1 MRPMPPAPAHC
12 LDSFGLLY
20 ELLQGEWDQKM
31 WKDLERNL
39 RILARQIST
48 TWKTDCSSCS
58 KTAFAAM
65 ARTLRWG
72 GVVFL
77 LAGPDSTWDHM
88 QGLLLQEHEE
98 LLAIRLKKYYGSY
111 PMSTYQVTLCSV
123 NHERRNHGNM
133 SWKGCSNL
141 KPLKPYG

>member
-1 MRPMPPAPAHC
+1 MGP
-12 LDSFGLLY
+12 
-20 ELLQGEWDQKM
+20 ENV
-31 WKDLERNL
+31 ERNL
-39 RILARQIST
+39 RILARQLGKVIVAY
-48 TWKTDCSSCS
+48 CS

-88 QGLLLQEHEE
+88 PCK
-98 LLAIRLKKYYGSY
+98 ALKKYHGSY
-111 PMSTYQVTLCSV
+111 PSTYQVTLCSV

-133 SWKGCSNL
+133 SWKGCSWL
-141 KPLKPYG
+141 L